1 MCHND
6 MPAESESQ
14 KMSLPITFMT
24 LLTPPIKNDL
34 PQQTQKVFAKHAK
47 ICERC
52 GFLSE
57 RCGE

>member
-1 MCHND
+1 